1 MSQTPI
7 EPYLAAA
14 VQMQSGEDKSA
25 NLATATRLVEQAA
38 AGGAQLVALPELF
51 NCLGRY
57 DVVAAE
63 AEAIPGPTSDAMADL
78 SARLHITLVA
88 GSIAERDASGLI
100 YNTSLLF
107 DPDGRLLARYRKIH
121 RFDVDLPG
129 RVVAQESKWFAAG
142 SDVAPVATPL
152 GALGVAI
159 CYDLR
164 FPELFRRLSSAGVQV
179 MVLPSAFTLHTGRDH
194 WEVLLRARAIENQA
208 YVIAPNQF
216 GRHSPQLTSY
226 GHSAIIDP
234 WGRVLAVGPETG
246 EAIVSGAID
255 LEQLAVTRKQFPA
268 LAHRRDG

>member
-1 MSQTPI
+1 MTA
-7 EPYLAAA
+7 PYLAAA
-14 VQMQSGEDKSA
+14 VQMQSSEDKSA

-38 AGGAQLVALPELF
+38 AAGARLVALPELF

-63 AEAIPGPTSDAMADL
+63 AELVPGRTSDAMGAL
-78 SARLHITLVA
+78 AARLHITLLA
-88 GSIAERDASGLI
+88 GSIAARNSAAPHASI

-129 RVVAQESKWFAAG
+129 QVVARESQWFAAG
-142 SDVAPVATPL
+142 RDVAPTTTPL
-152 GALGVAI
+152 GMLGMAI

-179 MVLPSAFTLHTGRDH
+179 VLLPSAFTLHTGRDH
-194 WEVLLRARAIENQA
+194 WEVLLRARAIENQV
-208 YVIAPNQF
+208 YVVAPNQC

-234 WGRVLAVGPETG
+234 WGRLLACAPESG
-246 EAIVSGAID
+246 EAIVSSMID
-255 LEQLAVTRKQFPA
+255 LGQLAAIRRQLPA
-268 LAHRRDG
+268 LAHRRDR